1 MFELYVPIQINWI
14 LTGDKEQVY
23 KINQSIVARA
33 EREQNLP
40 GFIQYFKDKFTQ
52 FYK

>member
-1 MFELYVPIQINWI
+1 M
-14 LTGDKEQVY
+14 GDKDQVY
-23 KINQSIVARA
+23 QVNQSIVARA

-40 GFIQYFKDKFTQ
+40 GFTNYFKNRFTQ